1 MGAQLTRWDGLI
13 AMVTGVL
20 LMLWWLL
27 VTTLLP
33 SLEVEVDLAVLVG
46 ESAWVPYSLLGM
58 VGTILLPG
66 VIVSLYVYQKGTMTT
81 VGQVGFYLSLLG
93 TVMFAWVQIQQTLV
107 WPVLLDEAPQLV
119 DNSGPLF
126 GDALFATVYW
136 SAHGIMGIG
145 FILFGRATARGR
157 AFPRWAGILL
167 AFGGAVVGLSGL
179 VLAMRFV
186 GVLALG
192 PALIWMGF
200 LQWRDRGAGY

>member
-20 LMLWWLL
+20 LILWWLL
-27 VTTLLP
+27 VTTLL
-33 SLEVEVDLAVLVG
+33 SSFEVEVDLAALVG

-58 VGTILLPG
+58 VGAILLPG

-93 TVMFAWVQIQQTLV
+93 TVMFAWVQIEQTLV
-107 WPVLLDEAPQLV
+107 WPILVDQAPQLV
-119 DNSGPLF
+119 DFSGPMF
-126 GDALFATVYW
+126 GDALFATIYW
-136 SAHGIMGIG
+136 VAHGSISVG
-145 FILFGRATARGR
+145 FILFGRATARAR

-167 AFGGAVVGLSGL
+167 AFGGPVMGLGGL

-192 PALIWMGF
+192 TALVWIGF
-200 LQWRDRGAGY
+200 LQWRDRHAGF